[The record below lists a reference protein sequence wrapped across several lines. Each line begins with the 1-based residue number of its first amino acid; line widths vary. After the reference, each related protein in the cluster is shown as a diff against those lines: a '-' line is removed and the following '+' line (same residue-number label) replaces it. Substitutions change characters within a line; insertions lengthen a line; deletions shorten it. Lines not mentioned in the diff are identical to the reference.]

1 MVCPLPL
8 PLLKCNNIN
17 CLFWENVSIVV
28 DVSDDDTK
36 VKAFKQNLQF
46 HLGNIVSCWNS
57 LSRSVIH
64 WWCVRFCCQNGEYF
78 AKCALQRHMP
88 LVPLKHW
95 VQTMQGER
103 ERKHCKTVH
112 VWMSWIVLITHWWQN
127 YFEFGARIR
136 NHSHIGIPYICSGGI
151 SCVCVCVWR
160 KESKRML
167 TVALQNSQHH
177 WQDCKFSVSHTQGC
191 ENTS

>member
-57 LSRSVIH
+57 LSERNSLVVCAFLLSK
-64 WWCVRFCCQNGEYF
+64 WWIFRKMCITTTYAIGAVE
-78 AKCALQRHMP
+78 ALSADDA
-88 LVPLKHW
+88 
-95 VQTMQGER
+95 ER
-103 ERKHCKTVH
+103 ERKRKHCKTVH

-160 KESKRML
+160 KASKRML

>member
-1 MVCPLPL
+1 MWCARCRCRFWNVIILIVYFEKTLASSSTSPTTTP
-8 PLLKCNNIN
+8 KWRRSSKTYSFIWGT
-17 CLFWENVSIVV
+17 LFLAE
-28 DVSDDDTK
+28 T
-36 VKAFKQNLQF
+36 
-46 HLGNIVSCWNS
+46 

-95 VQTMQGER
+95 VQTMQRER
-103 ERKHCKTVH
+103 KRKHCKTVH